1 MHNEKRGFVM
11 RKILGIFTVLTFS
24 IFIGSCSTKTS
35 NSALSLKELETV
47 VSNVN
52 IERYSHLLGD
62 VKEKKGDD
70 GIYEVKLL
78 CKTYC
83 PATEKPLNNFVKKF
97 YKIYCVYGKGKPVSK
112 EEIVKLPE
120 QIKKGE
126 EYWKAIIYKVKALKF
141 PEYYKDI
148 YIEKAKKK
156 ELPILLPT
164 SRIYQ
169 VYTDNNC
176 YIKRRNLIF
185 FVKPAVIDKETYD
198 EYINI
203 NYIKTYEVVDA
214 YAQKLV
220 NQIKEDIEKQIE
232 KDKKTTV
239 WVSKEYDYVKDGL
252 VLKHFLAKPELD
264 RISIEFTLENPTKEK
279 KYFNLTDLMFER
291 NGSSYPVIYL
301 EETDGKIKGVSLNG
315 GCRFVEKNK
324 IVIEPYKKCEV
335 QYGGKLWAKGVV
347 IPGINDLD
355 NGILS
360 ISGYKIALKKTTLYK
375 LKSYGIYWK

>member
-1 MHNEKRGFVM
+1 MTKEVFIMK
-11 RKILGIFTVLTFS
+11 KLLTLFTVLIS
-24 IFIGSCSTKTS
+24 LIFIESCSTKPA
-35 NSALSLKELETV
+35 NSELSLKELETV
-47 VSNVN
+47 ISNVN

-62 VKEKKGDD
+62 VKEKKGND
-70 GIYEVKLL
+70 GIYEVKLI

-83 PATEKPLNNFVKKF
+83 PATEDTLNKFVKKF
-97 YKIYCVYGKGKPVSK
+97 YKLYCVYGNGKPVSK

-120 QIKKGE
+120 QIKKGD
-126 EYWKAIIYKVKALKF
+126 EYWKAIIYKVKALNF
-141 PEYYKDI
+141 PEYYKNI

-185 FVKPAVIDKETYD
+185 FVKPAYIDKETYD
-198 EYINI
+198 QYINV

-220 NQIKEDIEKQIE
+220 DKIKNDIEKQIE
-232 KDKKTTV
+232 KDKKTIV
-239 WVSKEYDYVKDGL
+239 WITKNYDYVKDGL

-264 RISIEFTLENPTKEK
+264 RISMEFTLENPTKDR
-279 KYFNLTDLMFER
+279 KYFKLTDLMFEKD
-291 NGSSYPVIYL
+291 GSKYPVVYL
-301 EETDGKIKGVSLNG
+301 EETDGKIKGVSLSG
-315 GCRFVEKNK
+315 GCRFMEKNK
-324 IVIEPYKKCEV
+324 IVIEPYKKCEI

-347 IPGINDLD
+347 IPGIKDLD
-355 NGILS
+355 NGYLY
-360 ISGYKIALKKTTLYK
+360 ISGYKIALKKTTMFK